1 MYSTV
6 NLIKKTVRQ
15 DKFHHV
21 YTLINFIESIK
32 SISSIKITIDCNV
45 VLKIDI
51 ESRLDFQ

>member
-21 YTLINFIESIK
+21 YTL
-32 SISSIKITIDCNV
+32 KILLNQ
-45 VLKIDI
+45 LKV
-51 ESRLDFQ
+51 FHQ